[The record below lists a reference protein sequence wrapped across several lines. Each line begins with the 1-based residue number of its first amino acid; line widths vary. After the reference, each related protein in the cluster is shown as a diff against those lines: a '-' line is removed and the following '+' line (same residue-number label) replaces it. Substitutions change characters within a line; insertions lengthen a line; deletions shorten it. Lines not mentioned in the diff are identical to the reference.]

1 MKQAALID
9 CSRRELAM
17 TPESRRRRG
26 AIVFLLVMAA
36 VIGYQGVKL
45 LARGVDSEKR
55 FPTGYESWHPWL
67 GAVLLAGALVG
78 AIGAL
83 LLIRSARRERLEPT
97 PTIRARAL
105 ENAQSGGSSQS

>member
-1 MKQAALID
+1 MKQAALVD

-26 AIVFLLVMAA
+26 TIVFLLVMAA

-45 LARGVDSEKR
+45 LAGGADSEPR
-55 FPTGYESWHPWL
+55 FPTGYESWNPWL
-67 GAVLLAGALVG
+67 GVLLLAGALVAVTG
-78 AIGAL
+78 AVV
-83 LLIRSARRERLEPT
+83 LIRSARRERLEPT

-105 ENAQSGGSSQS
+105 ANAQSGGSSQS